1 MVTLKHPVKFI
12 WDKGNQNKNWL
23 KHHVTAEEAEQAFF
37 DPHKQ
42 KYPDPIHST
51 QEKRRIMIGKTKK
64 DRLLFIAYT
73 IRNSYIR
80 VISARNLNTKERPLY
95 EKAA

>member
-1 MVTLKHPVKFI
+1 
-12 WDKGNQNKNWL
+12 
-23 KHHVTAEEAEQAFF
+23 
-37 DPHKQ
+37 
-42 KYPDPIHST
+42 
-51 QEKRRIMIGKTKK
+51 MIGKTKK